1 MSLPDVPGRGRK
13 SLQRVDMELAAKN
26 HKATFRV
33 LDSMEAPHGGWFLKL
48 RFAAGDAP
56 TLRELKG
63 ATMLVSSPDGATS
76 FEVKVR
82 GFPLFGG
89 HPSDDR
95 LHRTGRVDLHVAVLD
110 GNERSIGLK
119 WTVAGPLQ

>member
-1 MSLPDVPGRGRK
+1 MSLPDVLGRGRK
-13 SLQRVDMELAAKN
+13 SLQRVDMELAPKN

-63 ATMLVSSPDGATS
+63 AILLVSSPDGATS

-119 WTVAGPLQ
+119 WKVSGPLQ